1 MPANKSFLIS
11 CTTRGEKIWIPK
23 VKNRKLEYIIMT
35 WEWKKIL
42 PLKYKLL
49 TQSVF
54 VCFQFFWALG
64 STFMVVVALIVMPT
78 LGWRWMTAIATVP
91 VIIFIILCRVS
102 KFFEKFQMLYFTF
115 YSLNSWVCCHSLS
128 QYILDF
134 TLDTPFW
141 ESDILSRFVLTMKT

>member
-1 MPANKSFLIS
+1 M
-11 CTTRGEKIWIPK
+11 G
-23 VKNRKLEYIIMT
+23 VK
-35 WEWKKIL
+35 KKFS

-102 KFFEKFQMLYFTF
+102 KCFEKFQMLYFTF
-115 YSLNSWVCCHSLS
+115 YSLKQLSLLS
-128 QYILDF
+128 QFISVY
-134 TLDTPFW
+134 P
-141 ESDILSRFVLTMKT
+141 RFHFRYSFLRVRYSLQICSYYENLNLFKF